1 MARIVNFHHYGR
13 DKAKL
18 TAEFG
23 ADWLYVGRQ
32 NAALE
37 LERSPLA
44 NPFSNKES
52 AAASLSA
59 DPIADYKRWL
69 WRQMNRKET
78 AVIQALESIGPDTA
92 LVCWCAP
99 KSCHA
104 EVIIAAAEWWQQ
116 RTAEAQCTEIITVAL
131 SIRQPWAWL
140 ITRPDLSD
148 EERAEGYENGRVKDI
163 ENRDWRTNH
172 RGWFFVHAAQKF
184 DHVGYRYILARYPDI
199 RLPASSDFER
209 GGIVG
214 QANLVDVVE
223 ESKSRWF
230 IGQYGFVLRGA
241 RPLPFTPCRG
251 KLNFFQVDADVSR
264 QQQAGRQGSQLPP
277 PSSV

>member
-1 MARIVNFHHYGR
+1 MAKIVNFHHYGR
-13 DKAKL
+13 DEAKL
-18 TAEFG
+18 TEAFSD
-23 ADWLYVGRQ
+23 DWLYVGRQ
-32 NAALE
+32 NPKLQ

-44 NPFSNKES
+44 NPFSNK
-52 AAASLSA
+52 AGANASFSA

-69 WRQMNRKET
+69 WGKMNAGDT
-78 AVIQALESIGPDTA
+78 AVTQALERIGPKTA

-99 KSCHA
+99 NPCHA
-104 EVIIAAAEWWQQ
+104 EVIASAAAWWQQ
-116 RTAEAQCTEIITVAL
+116 KKAQTQCTEPITVAL

-140 ITRPDLSD
+140 IVRPDLSD
-148 EERAEGYENGRVKDI
+148 EERAQAYLDSRIKDI

-172 RGWFFVHAAQKF
+172 RGWFYVHAGQKF

-223 ESKSRWF
+223 ESESRWF

-251 KLNFFQVDADVSR
+251 KLNFFKLSD
-264 QQQAGRQGSQLPP
+264 
-277 PSSV
+277 